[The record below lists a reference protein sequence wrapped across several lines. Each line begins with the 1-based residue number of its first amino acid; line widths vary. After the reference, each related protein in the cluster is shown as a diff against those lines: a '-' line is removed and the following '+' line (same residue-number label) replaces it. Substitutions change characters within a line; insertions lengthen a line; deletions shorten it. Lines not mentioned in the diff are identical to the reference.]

1 MWLSETGVGTAIHV
15 DVGPAV
21 LIPSLTAQVAVVL
34 VVGGG
39 AGRKEGDIDNSV
51 N

>member
-15 DVGPAV
+15 GIGPAV
-21 LIPSLTAQVAVVL
+21 LTAQVAVVL